1 MRYSSNKDF
10 HAFISRLVAIGWT
23 YRRGKK
29 HGRITTP
36 DGTRTLTVASSP
48 SDHHALNNLRRDVA
62 RAVLKTAIAGGPN
75 NDHTTNHKGLNH
87 A

>member
-10 HAFISRLVAIGWT
+10 NSFISRLVAIGWT

-36 DGTRTLTVASSP
+36 DGRKTLTVASSP
-48 SDHHALNNLRRDVA
+48 SDQHALNNLRRDVA
-62 RAVLKTAIAGGPN
+62 RAVR
-75 NDHTTNHKGLNH
+75 TTNQKGLNH